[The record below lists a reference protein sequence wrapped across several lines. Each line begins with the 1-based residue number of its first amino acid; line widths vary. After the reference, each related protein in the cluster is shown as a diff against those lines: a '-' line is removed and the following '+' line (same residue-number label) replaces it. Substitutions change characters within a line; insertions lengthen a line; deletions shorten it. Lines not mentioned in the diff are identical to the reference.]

1 MNFLVRS
8 QGDPSS
14 LTVAVQRALQSLD
27 ARGVVFNVRPFEDF
41 VGDSVTPRRFNLWLL
56 GAFAVLAVV
65 LALAGIY
72 GTMSYA
78 VAQRT
83 REVGIRVALGAQRG
97 DVLKLVVGEGMK
109 LIVVGIGVGLFGA
122 FALTRWMTSLL
133 FSVSASD
140 PLTFVVI
147 ALLLMIIA
155 LLACWLPARRATKV
169 DPLVALRYE

>member
-1 MNFLVRS
+1 M
-8 QGDPSS
+8 
-14 LTVAVQRALQSLD
+14 QSLD
-27 ARGVVFNVRPFEDF
+27 PRGVVFNVRPFEDF
-41 VGDSVTPRRFNLWLL
+41 VADSVTPRLFNLWLL

-65 LALAGIY
+65 LAVAGIY

-109 LIVVGIGVGLFGA
+109 LIVAGIGVGLLGA
-122 FALTRWMTSLL
+122 FLLTRWMRSLL
-133 FSVSASD
+133 FAVSASD

-147 ALLLMIIA
+147 TLLLMMVA
-155 LLACWLPARRATKV
+155 LFACWLPARRATKV